1 MTRHR
6 TAGHRPGRWLLTAIA
21 LASALGAPIVVKAQ
35 PIPESFS
42 AEPSPPAPDYALAT
56 SWASRPQL
64 EAPSDSK
71 AVDVFYVHPTTYAGP
86 NWNQDVADAKANA
99 VTDDGVMRTQASA
112 FADCCRVFAPRYRQ
126 AGSRAFASP
135 QGDGGKAYDLAYQ
148 DVVRAF
154 EAYLRNDNHG
164 RPFILAGHSQGALH
178 ILRLLE
184 ERIDGRPEQAQ
195 LVAAYVIGIG
205 VSHGAFGKALKHID
219 ICRKP
224 GQTGCVVSW
233 NTFQQGSDPTAYIAR
248 SEGRYTQRFGDEPG
262 KALVCINPLTFDMS
276 RPAAGPDRHLGA
288 VALANPP
295 GPPALTPHAVEARCE
310 NGVLIASAPNA
321 SVKLSPLPNGSLHM
335 QDMELFWGNI
345 RADAEARSQAFVLQN
360 RR

>member
-1 MTRHR
+1 
-6 TAGHRPGRWLLTAIA
+6 L
-21 LASALGAPIVVKAQ
+21 PIVVKAQ
-35 PIPESFS
+35 PISEAFS
-42 AEPSPPAPDYALAT
+42 AAAAPPAPDYRVAK
-56 SWASRPQL
+56 SWASRPPL
-64 EAPSDSK
+64 GAPSDSK

-112 FADCCRVFAPRYRQ
+112 FVDCCNLFAPRYRQ

-154 EAYLRNDNHG
+154 EAYLRNDNRG

-184 ERIDGRPEQAQ
+184 ERIDGRPEQAR

-219 ICRKP
+219 ICREP

-248 SEGRYTQRFGDEPG
+248 SEGRYTQRFGDDPG

-276 RPAAGPDRHLGA
+276 QPVAGPDRHLGA

-295 GPPALTPHAVEARCE
+295 GPPVVTPHAVEARCE